1 MNGDN
6 LSPIN
11 NSIIRKLVSMRTA
24 FGIIIL
30 ISALINTI
38 IIAYLIFS
46 MMPDL
51 NFFIV
56 YQLSGV
62 LFYIVIY
69 IIYTLVY
76 YKLLMLRNWAR
87 LLLGVLFVVEAV
99 SVSFYAVLFIIFFDT
114 FITAH
119 GKFFIPVFIA
129 NLTSSLVNFTY
140 SSYMVYTLFR
150 RATARLYSKVSD
162 S

>member
-1 MNGDN
+1 MKGDN

-11 NSIIRKLVSMRTA
+11 NSIIRKLVRMRAA

-30 ISALINTI
+30 ISALINII

-69 IIYTLVY
+69 IIYILVY

-87 LLLGVLFVVEAV
+87 LLLGVLFTVEAV
-99 SVSFYAVLFIIFFDT
+99 SVVFYAVLFILFFDT

-119 GKFFIPVFIA
+119 GEVFIPVFIA

-150 RATARLYSKVSD
+150 RTTSRLFSKVTD